1 MYDLVI
7 IGAGPAGLTASIYA
21 SCFKLSNVVIGKVLG
36 GQVALAPDILN
47 YPGFDEVSGEE
58 LTKRMADQVKKRG
71 GEIVLDGVTAIARN
85 DTGFLIS
92 TESQKSYEAKSIIL
106 ATGVERRKLNI
117 PGEMEYS
124 GKGVQYCA
132 KCETF
137 DYENKITAVVGGA
150 NAAAQ
155 TAVQLAH
162 AATKVY
168 IIYRGTELRCDAIWK
183 SKIDENPKIEVIYKS
198 QIEKIDGDGTK
209 LTGITIQSTN
219 TTNNGESSTK
229 QVSID
234 RLYIEIGGVPGTAM
248 LAPLGVK
255 LDEGGFLEVD
265 DMLATNLPG
274 IYAAGDMVS
283 HKYSIEQISS
293 AVGLGA
299 RAAVSVFSHLKQ
311 QKAPTLWGGSMI
323 SRASSAT

>member
-7 IGAGPAGLTASIYA
+7 VGAGPAGLTASIYA
-21 SCFKLSNVVIGKVLG
+21 SCFKLNHIVIGKTLG

-47 YPGFDEVSGEE
+47 YPGFEEISGTE
-58 LTKRMADQVKKRG
+58 LTKKMADQAKKRG
-71 GEIVLDGVTAIARN
+71 GEIVLDGVTSITKN
-85 DTGFLIS
+85 QSSFIVS
-92 TESQKSYEAKSIIL
+92 TESQKQYEARSIIL
-106 ATGVERRKLNI
+106 ATGVERRKLNV
-117 PGEMEYS
+117 PGEVEYT

-168 IIYRGTELRCDAIWK
+168 IVYRGSELRCDEIWK
-183 SKIDENPKIEVIYKS
+183 TKIDESSKIEIVYQS
-198 QIEKIDGDGTK
+198 QITEITGDGTK
-209 LTGITIQSTN
+209 LTGINIKINSPINGQS
-219 TTNNGESSTK
+219 ETK
-229 QVSID
+229 QLNID
-234 RLYIEIGGVPGTAM
+234 RLYIEIGGVPGTAIVSQ
-248 LAPLGVK
+248 LGVK
-255 LDEGGFLEVD
+255 IDAGGFIDVD
-265 DMLATNLPG
+265 DTLATSVAG
-274 IYAAGDMVS
+274 IFAAGDMIS

-299 RAAVSVFSHLKQ
+299 RATQSAFTYLKK
-311 QKAPTLWGGSMI
+311 QKAPVLWGGSLI
-323 SRASSAT
+323 QRNTT